1 MNFQFQGLPKCNCNQ
16 NLIVDFKDKKEVVIV
31 NVPILTFVFA
41 TFILAHF

>member
-1 MNFQFQGLPKCNCNQ
+1 MNFQFQELPEYNCNQ
-16 NLIVDFKDKKEVVIV
+16 NLIIDLKDKKEVDIV